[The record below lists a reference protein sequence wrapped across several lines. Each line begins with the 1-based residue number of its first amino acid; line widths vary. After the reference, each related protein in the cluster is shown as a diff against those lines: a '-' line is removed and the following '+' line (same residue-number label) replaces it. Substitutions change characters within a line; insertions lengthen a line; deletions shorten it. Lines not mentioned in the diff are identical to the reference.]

1 MTMNVMI
8 DNEWLLLN
16 LYEQNVRIV
25 DCSFSL
31 ADPKKGRQEYEH
43 NHIPGAC
50 YFDLEKDLSGEIS
63 EHGGRHPLPDIKEFI
78 HKLELVGINE
88 NTTVISYDQGEGAF
102 AARFWWLLQYLG
114 HEKVF
119 VLNGGFK
126 GWREGNYPVTSEVP
140 TFKKTTFQSN
150 INHNLLASMEEV
162 KVVVEEK
169 NSNIVLIDSREE
181 KRYLGIEEPIDK
193 KAGRIPGAINRP
205 WFEGLDTGYYK
216 PAEIQK
222 QRFSDIN
229 PENEIIVY
237 CGSGV
242 TAAPNFLSL
251 KSAGFE
257 KVKLY
262 LGSFSD
268 WISYQENKIE

>member
-1 MTMNVMI
+1 MNVMI
-8 DNEWLLLN
+8 DKEWLLKN
-16 LYEQNVRIV
+16 LYDQNVRIV

-50 YFDLEKDLSGEIS
+50 YFDLDKDLSGEVS
-63 EHGGRHPLPDIKEFI
+63 EHGGRHPLPDLKEFI
-78 HKLELVGINE
+78 HKLELAGIDK
-88 NTTVISYDQGEGAF
+88 NTTVVSYDQGEGAF

-119 VLNGGFK
+119 VLDGGFK
-126 GWREGNYPVTSEVP
+126 GWKEGNFPVTSEVP
-140 TFKKTTFQSN
+140 AFKKTAFQSDIKYSLIAN
-150 INHNLLASMEEV
+150 MEEV
-162 KVVVEEK
+162 KAAAEEQK
-169 NSNIVLIDSREE
+169 ANVVLIDSREE
-181 KRYLGIEEPIDK
+181 KRYLGLEEPIDK
-193 KAGRIPGAINRP
+193 KAGRIPGALNKP
-205 WFEGLDTGYYK
+205 WFEGLNAGYYK
-216 PAEIQK
+216 PPEIQK
-222 QRFSDIN
+222 QRFSGIHPD
-229 PENEIIVY
+229 NEIIVY

-242 TAAPNFLSL
+242 TAAPNFIAL
-251 KSAGFE
+251 KAAGYE

>member
-1 MTMNVMI
+1 MAMNLII
-8 DNEWLLLN
+8 DKEWLLKNLN
-16 LYEQNVRIV
+16 EQNVRIV
-25 DCSFSL
+25 DCTFSL
-31 ADPKKGRQEYEH
+31 ADPQKGRQEYEN

-50 YFDLEKDLSGEIS
+50 YFDLDVDLSGEVT
-63 EHGGRHPLPDIKEFI
+63 EHGGRHPMPDLEGFI
-78 HKLELVGINE
+78 HKLELAGIDE

-140 TFKKTTFQSN
+140 TFNKTTFQPA
-150 INHNLLASMEEV
+150 IVHDLLASMAEV
-162 KVVVEEK
+162 KAVADGQ

-181 KRYLGIEEPIDK
+181 RRYLGLEEPIDK

-205 WFEGLDTGYYK
+205 WFEGLNAGYYK
-216 PAEIQK
+216 PSEIQK
-222 QRFSDIN
+222 QRFSEIN
-229 PENEIIVY
+229 PEKEIIVY

-242 TAAPNFLSL
+242 TAAPNFLAL
-251 KSAGFE
+251 KEAGFE

>member
-1 MTMNVMI
+1 MNNII
-8 DNEWLLLN
+8 DKEWLLKNLN
-16 LYEQNVRIV
+16 DPLVRIV

-31 ADPKKGRQEYEH
+31 ADPKKGRQEYEK
-43 NHIPGAC
+43 NHIPGAS
-50 YFDLEKDLSGEIS
+50 YFDLEKDLSGEVS
-63 EHGGRHPLPDIKEFI
+63 EHGGRHPLPNIQRFI
-78 HKLELVGINE
+78 DKLEQAGIDE

-114 HEKVF
+114 HDRVY
-119 VLNGGFK
+119 VLDGGLK
-126 GWREGNYPVTSEVP
+126 GWNEGNYPVTSDVP
-140 TFKKTTFQSN
+140 TFNKATFKQK
-150 INHNLLASMEEV
+150 INHDLLESMEEV
-162 KVVVEEK
+162 R
-169 NSNIVLIDSREE
+169 IVSGGQDSKTILIDSREE
-181 KRYLGIEEPIDK
+181 RRYLGLEEPIDK
-193 KAGRIPGAINRP
+193 KAGRIPGAINKP
-205 WFEGLDTGYYK
+205 WFEVLNSGYYK
-216 PAEIQK
+216 QADDQK

-242 TAAPNFLSL
+242 TAAPNFLAL
-251 KSAGFE
+251 KAAGYK

>member
-1 MTMNVMI
+1 MNVMI
-8 DNEWLLLN
+8 DKEWLLKN

-43 NHIPGAC
+43 HHIPGAC
-50 YFDLEKDLSGEIS
+50 YFNLEKDLSGEVS
-63 EHGGRHPLPDIKEFI
+63 EHGGRHPLPDIEELI
-78 HKLELVGINE
+78 DKLELAGIDE
-88 NTTVISYDQGEGAF
+88 STTVISYDQGEGAF

-114 HEKVF
+114 HEKVY
-119 VLNGGFK
+119 VLDGGLK
-126 GWREGNYPVTSEVP
+126 AWREGNYPVTAEVP
-140 TFKKTTFQSN
+140 DYKKTYFKPVV
-150 INHNLLASMEEV
+150 NHDLLASMEEV
-162 KVVVEEK
+162 KSVVNEHK
-169 NSNIVLIDSREE
+169 SNTILIDSREE
-181 KRYLGIEEPIDK
+181 RRYLGLEEPIDK
-193 KAGRIPGAINRP
+193 KAGRIPGAINKP
-205 WFEGLDTGYYK
+205 WFDGLNAGYYHS
-216 PAEIQK
+216 AEIQK
-222 QRFSDIN
+222 QRFSDIH

-242 TAAPNFLSL
+242 TATPNFLAL
-251 KSAGFE
+251 KAAGFE

>member
-8 DNEWLLLN
+8 DKEWLLKN
-16 LYEQNVRIV
+16 LYDQNVRIV

-50 YFDLEKDLSGEIS
+50 YFDLDKDLSGEVS
-63 EHGGRHPLPDIKEFI
+63 EHGGRHPLPDLKEFI
-78 HKLELVGINE
+78 HKLELAGIDK
-88 NTTVISYDQGEGAF
+88 NTTVVSYDQGEGAF

-119 VLNGGFK
+119 VLDGGFK
-126 GWREGNYPVTSEVP
+126 GWKEGNFPVTSEVP
-140 TFKKTTFQSN
+140 AFKKTAFQSDIKYSLIAN
-150 INHNLLASMEEV
+150 MEEV
-162 KVVVEEK
+162 KAAAEEQK
-169 NSNIVLIDSREE
+169 ANVVLIDSREE
-181 KRYLGIEEPIDK
+181 KRYLGLEEPIDK
-193 KAGRIPGAINRP
+193 KAGRIPGALNKP
-205 WFEGLDTGYYK
+205 WFEGLNAGYYK
-216 PAEIQK
+216 PPEIQK
-222 QRFSDIN
+222 QRFSGIHPD
-229 PENEIIVY
+229 NEIIVY

-242 TAAPNFLSL
+242 TAAPNFIAL
-251 KSAGFE
+251 KAAGYE

>member
-1 MTMNVMI
+1 MAMNLII
-8 DNEWLLLN
+8 DKEWLLKNLN
-16 LYEQNVRIV
+16 EHNVRIV
-25 DCSFSL
+25 DCTFSL
-31 ADPKKGRQEYEH
+31 ADPEKGRQEYVQ

-50 YFDLEKDLSGEIS
+50 YFDLNKDLSGEVA
-63 EHGGRHPLPDIKEFI
+63 EHGGRHPMPDFKAII
-78 HKLELVGINE
+78 DKLEHAGIDE

-119 VLNGGFK
+119 VLDGGFA

-140 TFKKTTFQSN
+140 TFKKTIFKPV
-150 INHNLLASMEEV
+150 INHGLLASMEEV
-162 KVVVEEK
+162 KAVVERQ
-169 NSNIVLIDSREE
+169 NSNKVLIDSREE
-181 KRYLGIEEPIDK
+181 RRYLGLEEPIDK
-193 KAGRIPGAINRP
+193 KAGRIPGAINKP
-205 WFEGLDTGYYK
+205 WFEGLDAGYYK
-216 PAEIQK
+216 PAEVQK
-222 QRFSDIN
+222 QRFTDIN